1 MRPLEVNELPHCAN
15 CGQLTTWQTKN
26 KTFEG
31 KNLNFCGDNCLSVF
45 ETYLLPL
52 HGKKFL
58 DTLDVTCFVK

>member
-1 MRPLEVNELPHCAN
+1 MFLDKAADKLVFKFLNRIHSGYLE
-15 CGQLTTWQTKN
+15 LT
-26 KTFEG
+26 TFEG
-31 KNLNFCGDNCLSVF
+31 KNLNFCGENCIKVF